1 MSSDFLKD
9 WAYWI
14 ILKPDKDLRGN
25 SKHQKQIIKLQ
36 GLIGELSETGS
47 VEKAR
52 ELVQVAPIK
61 CRGETPFVAHCRYLQ
76 YCVAWLKDQDFIRL
90 NEGPKDNIKT

>member
-1 MSSDFLKD
+1 MSSEFLQD

-36 GLIGELSETGS
+36 ALIGELAETGL

-52 ELVQVAPIK
+52 ELIQVQPIK
-61 CRGETPFVAHCRYLQ
+61 CRGETTFVAHCRYLQ
-76 YCVAWLKDQDFIRL
+76 YCVAWLKDQDLIRL
-90 NEGPKDNIKT
+90 NGGKEE